1 MAVLILCLL
10 LIAVG
15 GIVWGLRRSTNP
27 AALWAWGWVVFAA
40 IAGFIALQAELAW
53 GPSVANLVSPL
64 LPGFLLAG
72 ALAYADR
79 RVPAWLLPAALA
91 AGAIR
96 WILAGT
102 ALPQAGHLIGI
113 VVEPAAELG
122 AALLVWQVSRR
133 PGATLAQHLLAP
145 AFVAIAALDTVTALA
160 AFRGI
165 EMPTPVV
172 IGWPLV
178 GFITLGLQISAS
190 GQRSR
195 EMRALLQREGEEAR
209 QALRES
215 EQRFQVLAEH
225 STDLI
230 AEIDRSG
237 SLVYISPSVETM
249 MGYRPADLLG
259 KMGSDWTH
267 PDDAEPAVVKLRET
281 LRTQG
286 RASVLARCRH
296 RDGSWRWIESEMCG
310 FRGPQ
315 GDVRVV
321 AIGRDVTAREEQE
334 QSLRRSHET
343 LEQRVEDRNAQLLE
357 AVRELEKEVAARRLA
372 EAELRASRERYRN
385 VSELSSDFS
394 FGFRVRRDGSLEP
407 EWITQAFTRLTGF
420 TLEEIG
426 EGGWRSLLKPEHWDT
441 ARAELA
447 RALEGHV
454 VEFEGRI
461 STKSGDT
468 RWVHTR
474 IAAHRSDA
482 DGTLRVVGA
491 SRDVTAQ
498 RRAEQER
505 RDLEIHL
512 SHVQRLDS
520 LGVLAGGIAH
530 DFNNLLS
537 VILGNSS
544 LGLADVEPDSEL
556 GRRFTRIR
564 SAAQHAAGLTEQ
576 MLTYSGRAPFSLKS
590 TALSRVVEDTSD
602 LLEASVKKNGLLEL
616 ELGPE
621 LPPIE
626 GDETQLRQVVV
637 NLVANAADAMGDAGG
652 KVTVRTGL
660 VEMDREQ
667 LNRSIGTLDPVPGEY
682 VFLEV
687 EDTGPGMDADT
698 RERIF
703 DPFFTTRSSGRGLG
717 LAAVLGIVQGH
728 RGVITLDTE
737 PGHGA
742 TFRVLFPMAASPST
756 ASRARA
762 RPGVEAG
769 ERPSV
774 LIVDDDDDVREVT
787 SEVLKRAGFDVRAV
801 AGGREAIAILET
813 RADSIGLVVLDLMMP
828 DLDGEETLR
837 EIHRLQ
843 PGIPVILI
851 SGFEESLTAERF
863 GSRIAGF
870 LRKPYEHEELVARV
884 QAALAPESHVAS

>member
-40 IAGFIALQAELAW
+40 IAAFMMLQAEIAW

-64 LPGFLLAG
+64 LPGFMLAG
-72 ALAYADR
+72 ALAYSDR
-79 RVPAWLLPAALA
+79 RVPGWLLPAALA
-91 AGAIR
+91 AGAVR
-96 WILAGT
+96 WVIAGT
-102 ALPQAGHLIGI
+102 DFPQAGHLVGI
-113 VVEPAAELG
+113 ILEPAAEL
-122 AALLVWQVSRR
+122 AAAGLVWGVSRR

-145 AFVAIAALDTVTALA
+145 AFVAIALLDTATALA
-160 AFRGI
+160 AFRGLDL
-165 EMPTPVV
+165 PAPVV
-172 IGWPLV
+172 VGWPLV
-178 GFITLGLQISAS
+178 GFVTLGLQISAA
-190 GQRSR
+190 GHRSR
-195 EMRALLQREGEEAR
+195 EMRARLQREGEEAR
-209 QALRES
+209 RALRES
-215 EQRFQVLAEH
+215 EQRFQVLAKH

-230 AEIDRSG
+230 AEINGDG
-237 SLVYISPSVETM
+237 VLTYISPSVETM
-249 MGYRPADLLG
+249 MGYRPEDLLG
-259 KMGSDWTH
+259 KLGSDWTH
-267 PDDAEPAVVKLRET
+267 PDDAGRAAAALRHL

-286 RASVLARCRH
+286 SGSILTRCRR
-296 RDGSWRWIESEMCG
+296 RDGSWRWIESHMCG
-310 FRGPQ
+310 FRGSR
-315 GDVRVV
+315 GDVRLV
-321 AIGRDVTAREEQE
+321 AIGRDVTAREEQA
-334 QSLRRSHET
+334 QSLRRSQET

-372 EAELRASRERYRN
+372 ESELRASRERYRN

-441 ARAELA
+441 ARSELA

-461 STKSGDT
+461 TTKSGET

-474 IAAHRSDA
+474 IAAHRSGA
-482 DGTLRVVGA
+482 DGELRVVGA

-544 LGLADVEPDSEL
+544 LGLADVEPESEL

-576 MLTYSGRAPFSLKS
+576 MLTYSGRTPFSLKA
-590 TALSRVVEDTSD
+590 TDLSRVVQDTSD
-602 LLEASVKKNGLLEL
+602 LLEASVTKNGMLDLQL
-616 ELGPE
+616 SDE

-637 NLVANAADAMGDAGG
+637 NLVTNAADAMGDDGG
-652 KVTVRTGL
+652 AVTVRTG
-660 VEMDREQ
+660 VVQMDRER
-667 LNRSIGTLDPVPGEY
+667 LNRSIGTLDPAPGEY

-687 EDTGPGMDADT
+687 ADTGPGMDEET

-717 LAAVLGIVQGH
+717 LAAVVGIVQGH
-728 RGVITLDTE
+728 RGVITLDTS
-737 PGHGA
+737 PGRGA
-742 TFRVLFPMAASPST
+742 TFRVLLPSSESRSGAEEASARDASGRE
-756 ASRARA
+756 SRAC
-762 RPGVEAG
+762 
-769 ERPSV
+769 V
-774 LIVDDDDDVREVT
+774 LIVDDEEAVREVT
-787 SEVLKRAGFDVRAV
+787 SEVLRRAGFEVRSA

-813 RADSIGLVVLDLMMP
+813 RAEPVGLVVLDLVMP
-828 DLDGEETLR
+828 DLDGQETLR
-837 EIHRLQ
+837 EIHRVR
-843 PGIPVILI
+843 PGIPVVLI

-863 GSRIAGF
+863 DPGEIAGF

-884 QAALAPESHVAS
+884 EEALEGA